1 MRNLEPPYP
10 KWRHSK
16 PVLLDA
22 EAVRVAEE
30 QIAACEFCA
39 PAESEVPFDYILDCV
54 TGYDPEI
61 TDYIL
66 SEAARCPS
74 CGTNLRTGYS
84 RWCDSG
90 EDGHTLF
97 ILPATL
103 VTLKER

>member
-1 MRNLEPPYP
+1 MRNLEPQYP
-10 KWRHSK
+10 KWRHTT

-30 QIAACEFCA
+30 HIAACESCA

-54 TGYDPEI
+54 IGCDPEI

-84 RWCDSG
+84 RWSDSE
-90 EDGHTLF
+90 EDGRTLF

-103 VTLKER
+103 VT

>member
-1 MRNLEPPYP
+1 MRNVEPQYP
-10 KWRHSK
+10 KWRDTY

-39 PAESEVPFDYILDCV
+39 PASEVPFDYILDCV

-66 SEAARCPS
+66 PEPARCPS
-74 CGTNLRTGYS
+74 CGRNLRTGYS
-84 RWCDSG
+84 RWCDSEEEG
-90 EDGHTLF
+90 RTLF

-103 VTLKER
+103 VALKEP

>member
-1 MRNLEPPYP
+1 MRNLTQYP
-10 KWRHSK
+10 KWRHSQ

-22 EAVRVAEE
+22 EAIRVAEE

-39 PAESEVPFDYILDCV
+39 PAESELPFDYILDCV
-54 TGYDPEI
+54 TGFDPEF

-74 CGTNLRTGYS
+74 CGTDLQTGYS
-84 RWCDSG
+84 RWCDSE
-90 EDGHTLF
+90 EDGRTVF

-103 VTLKER
+103 VALKER